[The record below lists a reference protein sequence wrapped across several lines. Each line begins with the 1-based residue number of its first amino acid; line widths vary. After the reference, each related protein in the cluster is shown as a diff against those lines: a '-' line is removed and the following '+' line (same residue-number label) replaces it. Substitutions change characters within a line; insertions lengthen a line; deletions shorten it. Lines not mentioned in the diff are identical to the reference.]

1 MNNKIV
7 PVVGLL
13 LILGVGGY
21 MYFQQKSS
29 PPISPEIKKAQQ
41 EMLANCKYDKDFC
54 KYAANGIV
62 AMSRGYTM
70 TSEST
75 YSGKKSKMIL
85 KSDGKEN
92 SESVSYTDGKEEGSF
107 ISLNKT
113 TYMKGPGETVWT
125 EYPPVK
131 DETGKQTGN
140 PLNFEGL
147 KKDLVDA
154 TKEAADT
161 LIVKKVGTE
170 ACGKLTCTVF
180 EMTEKTTN
188 STTKIWVDTKEYFAR
203 KMETSSKEGISTI
216 TFEYGPVI
224 ITKPSPVKKLPAFD
238 STSLNNTG
246 VNVNS
251 EEVKNLLK
259 NIPQTNTQDTA
270 PVEETPAE

>member
-1 MNNKIV
+1 MNKKIV
-7 PVVGLL
+7 PLVGILL
-13 LILGVGGY
+13 VLGVGGY
-21 MYFQQKSS
+21 IYFQQKSS
-29 PPISPEIKKAQQ
+29 PLVSPEIKKAQQ

-75 YSGKKSKMIL
+75 YNGKKSKMIL

-125 EYPPVK
+125 EYPPTK
-131 DETGKQTGN
+131 DEGGKQTGTFD
-140 PLNFEGL
+140 FEAL
-147 KKDLVDA
+147 KKELGDT
-154 TKEAADT
+154 TKEVADT
-161 LIVKKVGTE
+161 LVVKKVGTE
-170 ACGKLTCTVF
+170 ACGKLTCSVF
-180 EMTEKTTN
+180 EMTEKGTN
-188 STTKIWVDTKEYFAR
+188 STIKIWVDTKEYFAR
-203 KMETSSKEGISTI
+203 KMETSSKEGVNTI
-216 TFEYGPVI
+216 TFEYGPVT
-224 ITKPSPVKKLPAFD
+224 ITEPSPVKKLPAFD

-259 NIPQTNTQDTA
+259 NIPQTNTQETA